1 MSDSYFGELYLRFWR
16 KKLDKVAERE
26 VKEILSLYEVYV
38 SGKPRCIFDLGAG
51 WGRHMLR
58 FPGNVDVWGIEKEDV
73 FVETYRKEAPEG
85 LKDHL
90 FHGDI
95 ATFSVPE
102 HLQGRCNLALS
113 LFSSLGWNE
122 EADRKAF
129 HVASTLLEEGGIF
142 IIDTDNR
149 DAYAIHP
156 PSRTWQKVDGGIVLD
171 KHRINWTEST
181 LITQREIH
189 TESGEVI
196 TLKRQMRLY
205 SLHEIVNMGRTVG
218 LSFEGAF
225 SNLHMGAWSIRSG
238 RNVVVL
244 RKEG

>member
-1 MSDSYFGELYLRFWR
+1 MDEA
-16 KKLDKVAERE
+16 AERE
-26 VKEILSLYEVYV
+26 VKDILSLYAIYSE
-38 SGKPRCIFDLGAG
+38 KPPTCVFDLGAG
-51 WGRHMLR
+51 WGRHLLR
-58 FPGNVDVWGIEKEDV
+58 FPQGVDVWGIEREDA
-73 FVETYRKEAPEG
+73 FIQTYRNEAPQG

-102 HLQGRCNLALS
+102 HLRGRCNLVIS
-113 LFSSLGWNE
+113 LFSSLGWDE

-129 HVASTLLEEGGIF
+129 YVAYTLLEEGGLF
-142 IIDTDNR
+142 IVDTDNR

-171 KHRINWTEST
+171 KHRINWTESK
-181 LITQREIH
+181 LITKREIH
-189 TESGEVI
+189 TETGEVI

-205 SLHEIVNMGRTVG
+205 SLHEIVNMGKAAG
-218 LSFEGAF
+218 LSFLGAF
-225 SNLHMGAWSIRSG
+225 SSLHIGVWSIRSG

-244 RKEG
+244 GKEG

>member
-1 MSDSYFGELYLRFWR
+1 MGNGYFGELYLRFWR
-16 KKLDKVAERE
+16 KKLDEVADRE
-26 VKEILSLYEVYV
+26 VKEILSLYEVYG
-38 SGKPRCIFDLGAG
+38 SGKPRCVFDLGAG

-58 FPGNVDVWGIEKEDV
+58 FPESVDVWGIEREKV
-73 FVETYRKEAPEG
+73 FVETYRKEAPDG

-90 FHGDI
+90 FQGDI
-95 ATFSVPE
+95 ANFSVPE
-102 HLQGRCNLALS
+102 NLWGKCQLVIS
-113 LFSSLGWNE
+113 LFSSLGWDE
-122 EADRKAF
+122 ETDRKAF
-129 HVASTLLEEGGIF
+129 HVASTLLEKGGIF
-142 IIDTDNR
+142 IVDADNR

-171 KHRINWTEST
+171 KHRINWTDST
-181 LITQREIH
+181 LITKREIH
-189 TESGEVI
+189 TERGEVI

-205 SLHEIVNMGRTVG
+205 SLHEIVNIGKYVG